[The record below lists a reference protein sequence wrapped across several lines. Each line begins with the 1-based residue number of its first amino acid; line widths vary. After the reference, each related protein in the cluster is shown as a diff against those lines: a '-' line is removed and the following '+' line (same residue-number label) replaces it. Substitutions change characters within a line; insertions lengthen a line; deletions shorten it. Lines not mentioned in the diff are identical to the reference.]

1 MEKEDRPDGLETSL
15 SDTDPEK
22 SRERRSEQTLK
33 PAHAAMARKDKENL
47 VAVLKDWLHE
57 GKAPRGRS

>member
-1 MEKEDRPDGLETSL
+1 MEKQDRLDGLETSL

-33 PAHAAMARKDKENL
+33 SAHIAMTRKDKESL
-47 VAVLKDWLHE
+47 LEVLKDWLHE
-57 GKAPRGRS
+57 